1 MQRRIL
7 FIEDHDDT
15 RELIKFVLESSGY
28 SVTSDATVAAG
39 LRYAAASKFDLCLI
53 DNWLPDGAGVE
64 LCEQIRAFDSL
75 TPVLFYSGTAS
86 DADRMFAMQAGA
98 QGYLEKPCSFVE
110 LIRTIESLIAQ
121 ATQRSLCPEAHGLVA
136 SSEVLTQR

>member
-15 RELIKFVLESSGY
+15 RELVKFVLESSGY

-39 LRYAAASKFDLCLI
+39 LRLANANKFDLCLI

-64 LCEQIRAFDSL
+64 LCEQIRAFDPL
-75 TPVLFYSGTAS
+75 TPVLFYSGAILDS
-86 DADRMFAMQAGA
+86 DKLSAMQAGA
-98 QGYLEKPCSFVE
+98 QGYLEKPCPFAG
-110 LIRTIESLIAQ
+110 LLRTVAILIAQ
-121 ATQRSLCPEAHGLVA
+121 ADQRATLEVHALVA
-136 SSEVLTQR
+136 

>member
-15 RELIKFVLESSGY
+15 RELVKFVLESSGY

-39 LRYAAASKFDLCLI
+39 LRLANASKFDLCLI

-75 TPVLFYSGTAS
+75 TPVLFYSGATLDS
-86 DADRMFAMQAGA
+86 DKLSAMQAGA
-98 QGYLEKPCSFVE
+98 QGYLEKPCPVAG
-110 LIRTIESLIAQ
+110 LLRTVAILIAQ
-121 ATQRSLCPEAHGLVA
+121 ADQRARLEVHALVA
-136 SSEVLTQR
+136 

>member
-15 RELIKFVLESSGY
+15 RELVKFVLESSGY

-39 LRYAAASKFDLCLI
+39 LRLAAASKFDLCLI

-64 LCEQIRAFDSL
+64 LCEQIRAFDRL
-75 TPVLFYSGTAS
+75 TPVLFYSGATLDS
-86 DADRMFAMQAGA
+86 DKLSAMRAGA
-98 QGYLEKPCSFVE
+98 QGYLEKPCPFADLLQTVAF
-110 LIRTIESLIAQ
+110 LIAQ
-121 ATQRSLCPEAHGLVA
+121 AEQRARLKVRTLVA
-136 SSEVLTQR
+136 

>member
-15 RELIKFVLESSGY
+15 RELVKFVLESNGY

-39 LRYAAASKFDLCLI
+39 LRLARASKFELCLI

-64 LCEQIRAFDSL
+64 LCEQIRSFDSL
-75 TPVLFYSGTAS
+75 TPVLFYSGAAS
-86 DADRMFAMQAGA
+86 DADRLFAMQAGA
-98 QGYLEKPCSFVE
+98 QGYLAKPCSFVE

-121 ATQRSLCPEAHGLVA
+121 ATQRSLCSEAHGLVA